1 MICLYSDSCIFH
13 DKVVYILNSYFI
25 DCKNAISHFDYSWAS
40 YDYIVLLVEQLSD
53 VFFAFRRLD
62 ILTPDEL
69 SSFSSLRDS
78 FCHSLVS
85 FCEILKSENAP
96 KY

>member
-40 YDYIVLLVEQLSD
+40 YDYIFLLYEQLSD

-69 SSFSSLRDS
+69 SSYSTLRDS
-78 FCHSLVS
+78 FFHSLAS
-85 FCEILKSENAP
+85 FSRTLISENSLS
-96 KY
+96 

>member
-40 YDYIVLLVEQLSD
+40 YDYIFLLYEQLSY

-69 SSFSSLRDS
+69 SSYSTLRDS
-78 FCHSLVS
+78 FFHSLAS
-85 FCEILKSENAP
+85 FSRYLLSGED
-96 KY
+96 

>member
-40 YDYIVLLVEQLSD
+40 YDYIVLLYEQLSD

-69 SSFSSLRDS
+69 SSYSSLRDS
-78 FCHSLVS
+78 FFQSLAS
-85 FCEILKSENAP
+85 FSRSLLSDSSV
-96 KY
+96 

>member
-40 YDYIVLLVEQLSD
+40 YDYIVLLYEQLSD

-62 ILTPDEL
+62 ILSPDEL
-69 SSFSSLRDS
+69 SSYSILRDS
-78 FCHSLVS
+78 FFHSLAS
-85 FCEILKSENAP
+85 FSRCLLSGKD
-96 KY
+96 

>member
-13 DKVVYILNSYFI
+13 DKVVYILNSYFN

-40 YDYIVLLVEQLSD
+40 YDYIFLLYEQLSD

-62 ILTPDEL
+62 VLTPDEL
-69 SSFSSLRDS
+69 SSYSTLRDS
-78 FCHSLVS
+78 FFHSLAS
-85 FCEILKSENAP
+85 FSRVLKSENSLS
-96 KY
+96 

>member
-1 MICLYSDSCIFH
+1 MICLYSYSCIFH

-40 YDYIVLLVEQLSD
+40 YDYIVLLYEQLSD

-62 ILTPDEL
+62 ILTSDEL
-69 SSFSSLRDS
+69 SSYSSLRDS
-78 FCHSLVS
+78 FFHSLSS
-85 FCEILKSENAP
+85 FSRSLLSDSSV
-96 KY
+96 